1 MKTTVSSYEFRE
13 AFCKAGR
20 ENNFSYDGLGV
31 LYEFLQQLEEDT
43 GEEYELDVIALC
55 CEWNEDTPEN
65 IAANYSIEIED
76 DGNALANVL
85 DHLYDETMVA
95 GTTDDGNIIF
105 LAY

>member
-1 MKTTVSSYEFRE
+1 MKTTVNLYDFRREFAECRP
-13 AFCKAGR
+13 
-20 ENNFSYDGLGV
+20 NNFSYDGLG
-31 LYEFLQQLEEDT
+31 LLFEFLEQLEDDT
-43 GEEYELDVIALC
+43 GDEFELDVIALC

-65 IAANYSIEIED
+65 IAANYSIDIED

-85 DHLYDETMVA
+85 DHLNDETMVA